1 MLTLCLLHK
10 ARSALFQCKYMI
22 IFYRTITLFFLSV
35 RWWKPCSCLKP
46 WGVQISPF
54 LPFTPNAYFH
64 CLTPSQTKGKK
75 KGVMGGLGV
84 WLKCSFLCAFIPF
97 LLCTAPNAFFT
108 SYRNLLHS
116 YSQKKLVL
124 CVRDLVRQSLWCRD
138 GEGECVWVP
147 HNNIHQP
154 N

>member
-1 MLTLCLLHK
+1 MSLAQNSVGLISVQVYDHILQNNHSVLSICKVMKAVFLFEALRSPDFTLSSFHT
-10 ARSALFQCKYMI
+10 S
-22 IFYRTITLFFLSV
+22 S
-35 RWWKPCSCLKP
+35 
-46 WGVQISPF
+46 
-54 LPFTPNAYFH
+54 NAFFH

-75 KGVMGGLGV
+75 KGMMGGLGV

-124 CVRDLVRQSLWCRD
+124 YVCDLVRQSLWCRD
-138 GEGECVWVP
+138 GEGGCVWVP

>member
-10 ARSALFQCKYMI
+10 TRSALFQCKYMI

-54 LPFTPNAYFH
+54 LPFTPLLMLSFTVS
-64 CLTPSQTKGKK
+64 LRLRLKERR
-75 KGVMGGLGV
+75 GLGV

-124 CVRDLVRQSLWCRD
+124 CVCDLVRQSLWCRD
-138 GEGECVWVP
+138 GEGGCVWVP